1 MTTRR
6 DFCAAALPVTLGL
19 AGLAA
24 TGSRPA
30 LAQAWP
36 TKPIRM
42 IVPYTPGGYT
52 DNMARLVGESLAKS
66 LGQPVVYDNKPGANS
81 LIGAGMAA
89 SAPPDGYTLVTVIAA
104 HAANPS
110 LYAKMPFD
118 PIGSFDPVTLISIA
132 PLLMAANVNTPFNN
146 VKELIAYAKA
156 NPGKLTYASSGAGGS
171 PHMAGEMLRLRTGID
186 ILHVPYKGA
195 APALTDVI
203 GGTVSMGF
211 KTANGTLPSI
221 ESGKLRAIAVAG
233 KERMPQ
239 LPNVPTLI
247 ELGIPDFE
255 VSSWNG
261 LFAPA
266 GTPQAIIDRLA
277 GVTIPALQSPAIR
290 KQFIDLGS
298 VPVGSTPAEFKQ
310 YVHNEVV
317 KWAAVAKA
325 ANVTID

>member
-1 MTTRR
+1 MQALQNFIRGAT
-6 DFCAAALPVTLGL
+6 AALTFV
-19 AGLAA
+19 
-24 TGSRPA
+24 A
-30 LAQAWP
+30 LALPGAPVAAQDKYP
-36 TKPIRM
+36 ERPIRM
-42 IVPYTPGGYT
+42 ILGFPTGGPT
-52 DNMARLVGESLAKS
+52 DISARIVANQMEKA
-66 LGQPVVYDNKPGANS
+66 LGQPVIVENKPGAGSN
-81 LIGAGMAA
+81 IGTEAA
-89 SAPPDGYTLVTVIAA
+89 ARAKPDGYTLFIGTIA
-104 HAANPS
+104 NTTNMS
-110 LYAKMPFD
+110 LYKNLNYNIEQDFI
-118 PIGSFDPVTLISIA
+118 PITQFMSSPSI
-132 PLLMAANVNTPFNN
+132 LVVNPALPIHNLQ
-146 VKELIAYAKA
+146 ELIAYAKA

-195 APALTDVI
+195 APALTDVV

-233 KERMPQ
+233 RERMPQ

-247 ELGIPDFE
+247 ELGLPDFE

-277 GVTIPALQSPAIR
+277 AATIPALQSPGIR

-317 KWAAVAKA
+317 KWAQVAKA
-325 ANVTID
+325 ANVKID

>member
-1 MTTRR
+1 MQAFQKLVRGAT
-6 DFCAAALPVTLGL
+6 AALTFV
-19 AGLAA
+19 
-24 TGSRPA
+24 A
-30 LAQAWP
+30 LALPGTPVAAQDKYP
-36 TKPIRM
+36 DRPIRLILGFPTGGPTDISAR
-42 IVPYTPGGYT
+42 IVASQ
-52 DNMARLVGESLAKS
+52 MEKA
-66 LGQPVVYDNKPGANS
+66 LGQPVIVENKPGAGSN
-81 LIGAGMAA
+81 IGTEAA
-89 SAPPDGYTLVTVIAA
+89 ARAKPDGYTLFIGTIA
-104 HAANPS
+104 NTTNMS
-110 LYAKMPFD
+110 LYKNLNYNIERDFI
-118 PIGSFDPVTLISIA
+118 PITQFMSSPSI
-132 PLLMAANVNTPFNN
+132 LVVNPALPIHNLQ
-146 VKELIAYAKA
+146 ELIAYAKA

-195 APALTDVI
+195 APALTDVV

-266 GTPQAIIDRLA
+266 GTPQPIIDRLTA
-277 GVTIPALQSPAIR
+277 ATIPALQSPAIR

-317 KWAAVAKA
+317 KWAQVAKA
-325 ANVTID
+325 ANVKID

>member
-1 MTTRR
+1 MQAFQHFIRGAT
-6 DFCAAALPVTLGL
+6 AALAFVTLALSGTPV
-19 AGLAA
+19 AA
-24 TGSRPA
+24 QDKYPDR
-30 LAQAWP
+30 
-36 TKPIRM
+36 PIRLILGFPTGGPTDISAR
-42 IVPYTPGGYT
+42 IVAGQ
-52 DNMARLVGESLAKS
+52 MEKA
-66 LGQPVVYDNKPGANS
+66 LGQPVIVENKPGAGSN
-81 LIGAGMAA
+81 IGTEAA
-89 SAPPDGYTLVTVIAA
+89 ARSKPDGYTLFIGTIA
-104 HAANPS
+104 NTTNMS
-110 LYAKMPFD
+110 LYKNLSYNIERDFI
-118 PIGSFDPVTLISIA
+118 PITQFMSSPSI
-132 PLLMAANVNTPFNN
+132 LVVNPALPINN
-146 VKELIAYAKA
+146 LQELVAYAKA

-247 ELGIPDFE
+247 ELGIPGFE

-317 KWAAVAKA
+317 KWAEVAKA

>member
-1 MTTRR
+1 MQAFQHFIRGAT
-6 DFCAAALPVTLGL
+6 AALAFVTLALSGTPV
-19 AGLAA
+19 AA
-24 TGSRPA
+24 QDKYPDR
-30 LAQAWP
+30 
-36 TKPIRM
+36 PIRLILGFPTGGPTDISAR
-42 IVPYTPGGYT
+42 IVAGQ
-52 DNMARLVGESLAKS
+52 MEKA
-66 LGQPVVYDNKPGANS
+66 LGQPVIVENKPGAGSN
-81 LIGAGMAA
+81 IGTEAA
-89 SAPPDGYTLVTVIAA
+89 ARSKPDGYTLFIGTIA
-104 HAANPS
+104 NTTNMS
-110 LYAKMPFD
+110 LYKNLSYNIERDFI
-118 PIGSFDPVTLISIA
+118 PITQFMSSPSI
-132 PLLMAANVNTPFNN
+132 LVVNPALPIHNLQ
-146 VKELIAYAKA
+146 ELIAYAKA

-277 GVTIPALQSPAIR
+277 GVTIPALQSPGIR